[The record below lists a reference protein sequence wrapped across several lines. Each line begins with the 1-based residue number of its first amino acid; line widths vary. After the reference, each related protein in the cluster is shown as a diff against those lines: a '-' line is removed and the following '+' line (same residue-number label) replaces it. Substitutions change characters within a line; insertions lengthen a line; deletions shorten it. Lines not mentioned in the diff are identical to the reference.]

1 VHVHGKVQRAGS
13 VQSRVICSCEYRSI
27 SHRLQPCVIPLH
39 IRMLLTS
46 MLPESKW
53 LFTKMPMP
61 DLALSQLPAAPVTA
75 PSAHLLQFESLSD

>member
-1 VHVHGKVQRAGS
+1 M
-13 VQSRVICSCEYRSI
+13 
-27 SHRLQPCVIPLH
+27 IPLH
-39 IRMLLTS
+39 IGMLPTS